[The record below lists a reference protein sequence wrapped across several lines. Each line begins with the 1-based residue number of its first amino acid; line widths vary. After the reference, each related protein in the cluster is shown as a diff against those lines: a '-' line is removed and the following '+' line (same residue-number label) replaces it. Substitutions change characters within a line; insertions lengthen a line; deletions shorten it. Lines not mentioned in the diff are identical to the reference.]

1 MGESWVPSNNEFSS
15 GNDNIYSHDGISF
28 KEGRLDERRFLQ
40 FQSRS
45 LRTHE
50 RNYGP
55 TKLEGLGLSW
65 ALASADEIIRN
76 CSDVI
81 VYTDH
86 QALLHIFQHDN
97 NLLNKTLSSW
107 ADTILNYN
115 FKLQYVKVLHNVLPD
130 LLSRMYKRNHSD
142 IEIFENEPTL
152 KTMTIQ
158 VDPDMDN
165 LHFLEDKLEQQR
177 LIQMYH
183 QRGHFGI
190 RHIVKLIH
198 AE

>member
-1 MGESWVPSNNEFSS
+1 
-15 GNDNIYSHDGISF
+15 
-28 KEGRLDERRFLQ
+28 
-40 FQSRS
+40 
-45 LRTHE
+45 
-50 RNYGP
+50 
-55 TKLEGLGLSW
+55 
-65 ALASADEIIRN
+65 
-76 CSDVI
+76 
-81 VYTDH
+81 
-86 QALLHIFQHDN
+86 
-97 NLLNKTLSSW
+97 
-107 ADTILNYN
+107 LNYN
-115 FKLQYVKVLHNVLPD
+115 FKLQYVKGLHNVLPD